1 VHNETDLIEVKRMTE
16 LRRNTGNMQGR
27 PNSRQVNREQK
38 MQLCESDFKFVC
50 EFVYETTGIVLNDS
64 KREMLYRRLTRIV
77 RERKLNSFADYCQV
91 LRDQPEQEKDFFI
104 NAITTN
110 LTSFFRE
117 NHHFEYLTNEEIPS
131 LIKKKTLGSNGKKR
145 LRVWSSA
152 SSTGEEPYS
161 IAITLL
167 EAMKNEQVKWD
178 VKILATDIDSD
189 VLAKGKRGIYD
200 INRIEDIPKR
210 LKESYF
216 FQGCGKSS
224 QSVKV
229 NDKLKNIITFKQLN
243 LLHDWPMKGPFD
255 AIFCRNV
262 IIYFDKKTQQELFSR
277 YYEMLAPGGLLFLGH
292 SENLGNYQ
300 QYFSNVGRT
309 IFRKPL

>member
-1 VHNETDLIEVKRMTE
+1 MAE
-16 LRRNTGNMQGR
+16 LRDNINKRQGHPQDR
-27 PNSRQVNREQK
+27 RLNRDQAMRLSEG
-38 MQLCESDFKFVC
+38 DFKFIC
-50 EFVYETTGIVLNDS
+50 QFVYETTGIVLNDS

-77 RERKLNSFADYCQV
+77 RERKLNSFADYCQL
-91 LRDQPEQEKDFFI
+91 LREQGEQEKDFFI

-117 NHHFEYLTNEEIPS
+117 NHHFEYLTTQEIPA
-131 LIKKKTLGSNGKKR
+131 LIKSKAAEANGKKR
-145 LRVWSSA
+145 LRFWSSA

-161 IAITLL
+161 LAITIL
-167 EAMKNEQVKWD
+167 EAMKSDLSMWD
-178 VKILATDIDSD
+178 IKILATDIDSN
-189 VLAKGKRGIYD
+189 VLAKGKAGIYD
-200 INRIEDIPKR
+200 VNRIEDIPQK
-210 LKESYF
+210 LKQSYF

-224 QSVKV
+224 DSVKV
-229 NDKLKNIITFKQLN
+229 HDKLKNLITFKQLN

-262 IIYFDKKTQQELFSR
+262 IIYFDKKTQIELFAR
-277 YYEMLAPGGLLFLGH
+277 YYELLAPGGLLFLGH

-309 IFRKPL
+309 IFRKPY

>member
-1 VHNETDLIEVKRMTE
+1 MTE
-16 LRRNTGNMQGR
+16 LRSNSDKRQGH
-27 PNSRQVNREQK
+27 PNEQGLNRGK
-38 MQLCESDFKFVC
+38 AMQLSGVDFKFIC
-50 EFVYETTGIVLNDS
+50 QFVYDTTGIVLNDS

-77 RERKLNSFADYCQV
+77 RDRKLNSFSDYCQL
-91 LRDQPEQEKDFFI
+91 LREQPEQEKDFFI

-117 NHHFEYLTNEEIPS
+117 NHHFEYLQNEEIPALLKS
-131 LIKKKTLGSNGKKR
+131 KTVGANGKKR

-167 EAMKNEQVKWD
+167 EAMKNDLANWD
-178 VKILATDIDSD
+178 IKILATDIDSD
-189 VLAKGKRGIYD
+189 VLAKGKAGIYD
-200 INRIEDIPKR
+200 VNRIEDIPKKI
-210 LKESYF
+210 KEKYF

-229 NDKLKNIITFKQLN
+229 HDKIKNIITFKQLN
-243 LLHDWPMKGPFD
+243 LLHDWPMRGPFD

-262 IIYFDKKTQQELFSR
+262 IIYFDKKTQLELFSR
-277 YYEMLAPGGLLFLGH
+277 YFEMLAPGGLLFLGH

-309 IFRKPL
+309 IFRKPY

>member
-1 VHNETDLIEVKRMTE
+1 MNKR
-16 LRRNTGNMQGR
+16 QGH
-27 PNSRQVNREQK
+27 SQVRGANREQA
-38 MQLCESDFKFVC
+38 MQLSTDDFKFIC
-50 EFVYETTGIVLNDS
+50 QFVYETTGIVLNDS
-64 KREMLYRRLTRIV
+64 KKEMLYRRLTRIV
-77 RERKLNSFADYCQV
+77 RERKLNSFSEYCQL
-91 LRDQPEQEKDFFI
+91 LRDQGEQEKDFFI

-117 NHHFEYLTNEEIPS
+117 NHHFEYLSHEELPA
-131 LIKKKTLGSNGKKR
+131 LLNTKRVGSNGKKR
-145 LRVWSSA
+145 LRIWSSA

-167 EAMKNEQVKWD
+167 ESIKKELAQWD
-178 VKILATDIDSD
+178 IKILATDIDSN
-189 VLAKGKRGIYD
+189 VLAKGKAGIYD
-200 INRIEDIPKR
+200 ANRIEEIPQK
-210 LKESYF
+210 LKQDYF

-229 NDKLKNIITFKQLN
+229 HDKLRELITFKQLN

-262 IIYFDKKTQQELFSR
+262 IIYFDKKTQQELFAR

-309 IFRKPL
+309 IFRKPI

>member
-1 VHNETDLIEVKRMTE
+1 MTE
-16 LRRNTGNMQGR
+16 LRRSNNLQGHPQDR
-27 PNSRQVNREQK
+27 RVNRDQS
-38 MQLCESDFKFVC
+38 MQLTTEDFKFIC
-50 EFVYETTGIVLNDS
+50 QFVYRTTGIVLNDS
-64 KREMLYRRLTRIV
+64 KREMLYRRLTRII
-77 RERKLNSFADYCQV
+77 RERKLNSFAEYCQL
-91 LRDQPEQEKDFFI
+91 LREHGEQEEDYFI

-117 NHHFEYLTNEEIPS
+117 NHHFEYLTSEELPA
-131 LIKKKTLGSNGKKR
+131 LIKNKTVSANGKKR

-161 IAITLL
+161 IAITIL
-167 EAMKNEQVKWD
+167 EALKNELAQWD
-178 VKILATDIDSD
+178 IKILATDIDSN
-189 VLAKGKRGIYD
+189 VLAKGKTGIYD
-200 INRIEDIPKR
+200 MNRIEEIPKK
-210 LKESYF
+210 LKKSYF
-216 FQGCGKSS
+216 FQGSGKSS

-229 NDKLKNIITFKQLN
+229 HDKLKSTITFKHLN

-255 AIFCRNV
+255 VIFCRNV

-309 IFRKPL
+309 IFRKP

>member
-1 VHNETDLIEVKRMTE
+1 MAE
-16 LRRNTGNMQGR
+16 LRDNINKRQGHPQDR
-27 PNSRQVNREQK
+27 RLNRDQAMRLSEG
-38 MQLCESDFKFVC
+38 DFKFIC
-50 EFVYETTGIVLNDS
+50 QFVYETTGIVLNDS

-77 RERKLNSFADYCQV
+77 RERKLNSFADYCQL
-91 LRDQPEQEKDFFI
+91 LREQGEQEKDFFI

-117 NHHFEYLTNEEIPS
+117 NHHFEYLTTEEIPA
-131 LIKKKTLGSNGKKR
+131 LIKSKAAEANGKKR
-145 LRVWSSA
+145 LRFWSSA

-161 IAITLL
+161 LAITIL
-167 EAMKNEQVKWD
+167 EAMKSDLSMWD
-178 VKILATDIDSD
+178 IKILATDIDSN
-189 VLAKGKRGIYD
+189 VLAKGKAGIYD
-200 INRIEDIPKR
+200 VNRIEDIPQK
-210 LKESYF
+210 LKQSYF

-224 QSVKV
+224 DSVKV
-229 NDKLKNIITFKQLN
+229 HDKLKNLITFKQLN

-262 IIYFDKKTQQELFSR
+262 IIYFDKKTQIELFAR
-277 YYEMLAPGGLLFLGH
+277 YYELLAPGGLLFLGH

-309 IFRKPL
+309 IFRKPY